1 MFLYRN
7 VFPPRPH
14 LSKINKHT
22 LRWGFKKLSGLS
34 LNAVPIVPMVDPN
47 YNLDYVGF
55 TRASRKKLGQFRGSE
70 EAVLTSTRE
79 AQSL

>member
-1 MFLYRN
+1 
-7 VFPPRPH
+7 
-14 LSKINKHT
+14 
-22 LRWGFKKLSGLS
+22 
-34 LNAVPIVPMVDPN
+34 MVDPN